1 MKFSGSRIALLLY
14 HCGQNFQYCVVSY
27 SWLECA
33 HKICPSSLN
42 GLNASINSKREHPR
56 QTPGEFFEVVKSPA
70 PGQNFSAEALP
81 PGTKNTYPRGQ
92 KTPTPGST
100 FRRSGQPF
108 LLTGV
113 KIFGF
118 CRNQTL
124 KRIGR
129 LPNYS
134 LVIPSSLKLP
144 PSFEKEF
151 VTIEQQ

>member
-1 MKFSGSRIALLLY
+1 MKFSGSRIALLFY

-27 SWLECA
+27 SWLEYV
-33 HKICPSSLN
+33 HKIWPSSLN
-42 GLNASINSKREHPR
+42 GLNASINSKREYLPA
-56 QTPGEFFEVVKSPA
+56 TPGEFLEVVKSPV
-70 PGQNFSAEALP
+70 PGQNFSAKARPSGRKTPAL
-81 PGTKNTYPRGQ
+81 GTKNTYPREY
-92 KTPTPGST
+92 

-113 KIFGF
+113 EIFGF

-124 KRIGR
+124 KRIER
-129 LPNYS
+129 LPNYY
-134 LVIPSSLKLP
+134 LVVPSSLKFS

>member
-70 PGQNFSAEALP
+70 PGQNFSAKALP
-81 PGTKNTYPRGQ
+81 PRT
-92 KTPTPGST
+92 KTPTPEST

-134 LVIPSSLKLP
+134 LVILSSLKFP

>member
-1 MKFSGSRIALLLY
+1 MIKFSGSRIALLLY

-27 SWLECA
+27 SWLEYV

-70 PGQNFSAEALP
+70 PGQNFVCKSTAL
-81 PGTKNTYPRGQ
+81 GTKNTYPREY
-92 KTPTPGST
+92 

-118 CRNQTL
+118 CKNQTL

-134 LVIPSSLKLP
+134 LVIPSSLKFP